1 MKSIILKNCQK
12 NVNMERGKIKTK
24 NYINEKLKSQ
34 SDTNTDTENEEL
46 IQKNVNQIVIMMN
59 KF

>member
-1 MKSIILKNCQK
+1 
-12 NVNMERGKIKTK
+12 MERGKIKTK

-46 IQKNVNQIVIMMN
+46 I
-59 KF
+59 